1 MAHPGFGE
9 FRKGIQNSFQSQ
21 ITFLLFAHPNFDFFL
36 QRDWRIKLKFTLPN
50 LQAEEIVM
58 ADEFTRRSSSLDDRS
73 SALLDSS
80 DDDDDDDDDDSD
92 EDVSIYY
99 ICST

>member
-1 MAHPGFGE
+1 
-9 FRKGIQNSFQSQ
+9 
-21 ITFLLFAHPNFDFFL
+21 
-36 QRDWRIKLKFTLPN
+36 
-50 LQAEEIVM
+50 M

-92 EDVSIYY
+92 EDVSI
-99 ICST
+99 STSLSLCILCLFNVKYTINSR